1 MVARKS
7 LSIEEVAV
15 WMALKRHVVWSTVK
29 SLQKN
34 QSIYHSLMSSA
45 QEPHSDNQWW
55 SFSTQVQ
62 NLVIV
67 TVCNLHCFWALLNA
81 SNKLGEKW
89 KGHSSS
95 SFGQQLLC
103 HFFCVA
109 FTADTFSLCQKSQL
123 NAARWRSKYVFTLKL
138 WVIRNSS
145 SELHPEC
152 FAHYRCNMYYTFKIF

>member
-95 SFGQQLLC
+95 SFGRWLFKSRAPALSFFLC
-103 HFFCVA
+103 SLHSRHFFSLPEITTKCSSVA
-109 FTADTFSLCQKSQL
+109 LKVCFYTK
-123 NAARWRSKYVFTLKL
+123 TLG
-138 WVIRNSS
+138 
-145 SELHPEC
+145 H
-152 FAHYRCNMYYTFKIF
+152 